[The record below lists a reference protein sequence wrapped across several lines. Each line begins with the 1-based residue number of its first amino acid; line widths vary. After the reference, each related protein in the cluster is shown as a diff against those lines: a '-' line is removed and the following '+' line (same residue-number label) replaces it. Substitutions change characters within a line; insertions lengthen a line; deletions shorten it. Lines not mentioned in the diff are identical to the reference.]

1 MIFPPHPVYGAWG
14 PNPVCWAGV
23 WLPGNEEPSAFC
35 HCERSEAI
43 LWPSRGLLLRLWRL
57 GMTGMR
63 SGEEITFVLKFPE
76 GKIHPLDA
84 PKIEF
89 SEADV

>member
-1 MIFPPHPVYGAWG
+1 
-14 PNPVCWAGV
+14 
-23 WLPGNEEPSAFC
+23 
-35 HCERSEAI
+35 
-43 LWPSRGLLLRLWRL
+43 
-57 GMTGMR
+57 MTGMR

-76 GKIHPLDA
+76 GKIHPSDA